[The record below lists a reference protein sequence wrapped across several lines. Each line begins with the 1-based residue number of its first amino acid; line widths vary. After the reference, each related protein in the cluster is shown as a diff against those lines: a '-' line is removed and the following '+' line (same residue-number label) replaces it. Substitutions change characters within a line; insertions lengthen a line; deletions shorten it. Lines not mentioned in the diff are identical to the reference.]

1 MATSKNSATRR
12 ETHRTTACKCLR
24 RIHQGKNTL
33 FCRTLKKESY
43 SINLD
48 FHKCLNLLLNI
59 HSFLRNPIPQKH
71 QSKPI
76 TLSTRL
82 SYRHC
87 AAGGYLQ
94 LSRHYRVANNPNYI
108 SALMNAPQ
116 AFTRRCAVCPHSLLG
131 KFKESDSIK

>member
-43 SINLD
+43 SIN
-48 FHKCLNLLLNI
+48 
-59 HSFLRNPIPQKH
+59 SFLKNPIPQKH

-116 AFTRRCAVCPHSLLG
+116 AFTRRCAVCLHSLLG